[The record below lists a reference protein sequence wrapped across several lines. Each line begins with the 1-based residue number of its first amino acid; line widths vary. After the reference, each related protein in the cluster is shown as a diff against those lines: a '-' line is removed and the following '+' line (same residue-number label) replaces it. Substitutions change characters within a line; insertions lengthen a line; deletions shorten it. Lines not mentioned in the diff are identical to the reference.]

1 MVWNSLVYTI
11 HSRVITAKWM
21 DLFIHSVVLEISW
34 APYTSFTVLSV
45 YDSQPIKLMSSRNK
59 TYILIGNSSNNNHKM
74 WWFLLLKG
82 GDLNSYFQ
90 YFLLHRGNSMS
101 ITYWIFSVSSFI
113 CLPGRRSK
121 FPKRWIDSHASRDGC
136 LASHPFTL
144 PHLFNLSEKSR
155 CSLLQHT
162 LLKNIFIYLSAASLL
177 QAHRIFN
184 LLCEM
189 WGF

>member
-1 MVWNSLVYTI
+1 MIETLKELKGTSIEVSIQPAHKNINKRYFSPPY
-11 HSRVITAKWM
+11 HSCIPACPW
-21 DLFIHSVVLEISW
+21 
-34 APYTSFTVLSV
+34 
-45 YDSQPIKLMSSRNK
+45 IK
-59 TYILIGNSSNNNHKM
+59 SNNNHKM

-177 QAHRIFN
+177 QAHRIFD